1 LVGPLIV
8 VAIFEERPP
17 YDCLSRLLPGDEVWV
32 AITVDNPYA
41 APRFAC
47 RRERM
52 KLDLRARAGC
62 YATHSDA
69 KEVARGSDGK
79 GYLLGPR
86 DDALALRDQ
95 RQVRSKS
102 SEVRGACIRRRRV
115 CMDPCDPRDG

>member
-1 LVGPLIV
+1 GVEEPVARKHGRDVIVRVRGRKCEPLTRRLWEPVVVENLDGVRRKDLVGPLIV

-41 APRFAC
+41 PPRFAC

-69 KEVARGSDGK
+69 KEVA
-79 GYLLGPR
+79 
-86 DDALALRDQ
+86 
-95 RQVRSKS
+95 
-102 SEVRGACIRRRRV
+102 
-115 CMDPCDPRDG
+115 